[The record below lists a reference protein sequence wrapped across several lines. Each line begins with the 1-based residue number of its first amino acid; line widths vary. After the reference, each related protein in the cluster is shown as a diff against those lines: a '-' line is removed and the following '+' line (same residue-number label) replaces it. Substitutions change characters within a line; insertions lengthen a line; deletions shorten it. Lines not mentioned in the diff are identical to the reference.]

1 MNTLK
6 TNLINKIKAIKKE
19 TVISYIS
26 LFKQQLV
33 YKLSKIGRQI
43 YQLPLKLDTIKEDL
57 VITIN
62 NYTISSFYYSLEE
75 AELTAIAKYDNK
87 QAYLRGASLDLI
99 VQNLQYAIDEDL
111 FIEDLVRKVEDWK
124 VIN

>member
-6 TNLINKIKAIKKE
+6 TNLINKIKSIKKE

>member
-6 TNLINKIKAIKKE
+6 TNIINKIKAIKKE
-19 TVISYIS
+19 EVIGYIY
-26 LFKQQLV
+26 LFKQKLV
-33 YKLSKIGRQI
+33 YKLSKIARQI
-43 YQLPLKLDTIKEDL
+43 YQLPLKLDIIKEDL

-62 NYTISSFYYSLEE
+62 NYTISSFYYCLEE

-87 QAYLRGASLDLI
+87 QANLRGASLDLI

-111 FIEDLVRKVEDWK
+111 FIEVSKE
-124 VIN
+124 

>member
-19 TVISYIS
+19 DVISYVY

-43 YQLPLKLDTIKEDL
+43 YQLPLKLDIIKEDL

-111 FIEDLVRKVEDWK
+111 FIEDLVKKVED
-124 VIN
+124 

>member
-19 TVISYIS
+19 AVISYIS

-43 YQLPLKLDTIKEDL
+43 YQLPLKLDTIKNDL
-57 VITIN
+57 VITIGD
-62 NYTISSFYYSLEE
+62 YTISDFGYNNW
-75 AELTAIAKYDNK
+75 D
-87 QAYLRGASLDLI
+87 
-99 VQNLQYAIDEDL
+99 
-111 FIEDLVRKVEDWK
+111 
-124 VIN
+124 